1 MQTKKYLFIGLKN
14 DESEYQMEVKLIRE
28 NPDGSADFSFDL
40 SDQEKEA
47 LLCLGILTGIKRG
60 IEEGKLYVA
69 EREQV
74 DGNEDSSTLQTSTVQ
89 T

>member
-1 MQTKKYLFIGLKN
+1 
-14 DESEYQMEVKLIRE
+14 MEVKLIRE

-60 IEEGKLYVA
+60 IEEGLKYVA
-69 EREQV
+69 EPLEQQQQQESN
-74 DGNEDSSTLQTSTVQ
+74 DELPST
-89 T
+89 

>member
-1 MQTKKYLFIGLKN
+1 
-14 DESEYQMEVKLIRE
+14 MEVKLIRE

-40 SDQEKEA
+40 SDKEREA